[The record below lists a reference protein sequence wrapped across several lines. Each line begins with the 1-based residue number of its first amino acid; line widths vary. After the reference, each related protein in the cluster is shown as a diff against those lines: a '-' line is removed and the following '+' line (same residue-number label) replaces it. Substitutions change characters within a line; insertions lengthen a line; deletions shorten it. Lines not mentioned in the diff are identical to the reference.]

1 MSDGPSVSRNALV
14 TGASRGLGEAI
25 AKRLAAGGDL
35 VLLGHRQ
42 RREAAERVRDEILAA
57 GGRAELA
64 GFDLRDPA
72 AIEAKLSELRGRFGP
87 ITVLINNAAL
97 PDERLFA
104 AGAAASFDELIEV
117 DLQGAIR
124 CTRSLVRD
132 MLLVGRGT
140 VINVGSVMTRRGQ
153 PGQVAYATAKGGL
166 EAFTRALA
174 LELAPREI
182 RINAVIAGLFD
193 AGMTRAV
200 SRATR
205 EQWLAA
211 IPMRRLGRAEELA
224 EVVHWLASDAA
235 SYVTGHCMVVDG
247 GLSL

>member
-1 MSDGPSVSRNALV
+1 VTLVRNALV

-25 AKRLAAGGDL
+25 AKRLAAGGDR
-35 VLLGHRQ
+35 VLIGYRQ
-42 RREAAERVRDEILAA
+42 RSEAAERVRDDILAA
-57 GGRAELA
+57 GGQAELA

-72 AIEAKLSELRGRFGP
+72 AIEAALAQLRARLGP
-87 ITVLINNAAL
+87 ITVLVNNAAL
-97 PDERLFA
+97 PDEHMFA
-104 AGAAASFDELIEV
+104 GGATDDFDEVIEV

-132 MLLVGRGT
+132 MLMAGSGT
-140 VINVGSVMTRRGQ
+140 VINVGSVMTMRGQ

-174 LELAPREI
+174 IELAPRAI

-200 SRATR
+200 PRATR
-205 EQWLAA
+205 ERWLAA
-211 IPMRRLGRAEELA
+211 IPMRRLGKAEELA

>member
-1 MSDGPSVSRNALV
+1 MIESPRNVLV

-25 AKRLAAGGDL
+25 AKRLAAGGDR
-35 VLLGHRQ
+35 VLLGYRQ

-57 GGRAELA
+57 GGLAELA
-64 GFDLRDPA
+64 GFDLRDAA
-72 AIEAKLSELRGRFGP
+72 AIESTLAELRGRSGP
-87 ITVLINNAAL
+87 ITVLVNNAAL
-97 PDERLFA
+97 PDESLFA
-104 AGAAASFDELIEV
+104 AGAAANFDELLEV

-193 AGMTRAV
+193 AGMTRTV
-200 SRATR
+200 PRATR
-205 EQWLAA
+205 ERWVAA

>member
-1 MSDGPSVSRNALV
+1 MTATRNALV
-14 TGASRGLGEAI
+14 TGASRGLGAAI
-25 AKRLAAGGDL
+25 AKRLAASGDR

-42 RREAAERVRDEILAA
+42 RREAAEQVRDEIVAA
-57 GGRAELA
+57 GGQAELA
-64 GFDLRDPA
+64 GFDLRDAA
-72 AIEAKLSELRGRFGP
+72 AIDASLAELRERLGP
-87 ITVLINNAAL
+87 ITLLVNNAAL
-97 PDERLFA
+97 PDERMFA
-104 AGAAASFDELIEV
+104 AGSAEAFDELIEV

-132 MLLVGRGT
+132 MLLAGSGV
-140 VINVGSVMTRRGQ
+140 VINVGSVMTLRGQ

-174 LELAPREI
+174 IELAPRGI

-200 SRATR
+200 PRATR
-205 EQWLAA
+205 ERWLAA
-211 IPMRRLGRAEELA
+211 IPMGRLGRAEELA